1 MCLFNSLV
9 KAQKEFIKLH
19 NVDITSVVSIS
30 SLAMKI
36 FRINYLEVDI
46 PILNI
51 NEDNFIRKGYYGV
64 LQIQIIIKLILK
76 TYITMM

>member
-1 MCLFNSLV
+1 
-9 KAQKEFIKLH
+9 
-19 NVDITSVVSIS
+19 VDITSVVSIS

-46 PILNI
+46 PILNH